1 MLLENYDFSRKR
13 DPIPIVCN
21 NMEKFLLIVDGG
33 DGVLLNIHL
42 SLVELFGFKLMR
54 IWSKIKLNLI

>member
-1 MLLENYDFSRKR
+1 
-13 DPIPIVCN
+13 
-21 NMEKFLLIVDGG
+21 MEKFLRIVDGG